1 LLKEIL
7 IAANVFVR
15 IKQLNPPQ
23 GNAAQHTMTDPNL
36 KQEEATGAE
45 VAEQAAEIQQPA
57 PTAGEALENAEEGT
71 TEG

>member
-1 LLKEIL
+1 
-7 IAANVFVR
+7 
-15 IKQLNPPQ
+15 
-23 GNAAQHTMTDPNL
+23 MTDPNL